1 MGRRIRYRRLL
12 EDETLS
18 LSLTGTNGQLPR
30 KALQSTVLDT
40 PSTPRSIH
48 CGCATCA
55 RRRSPV
61 YPPARDRFHWR
72 VLSHL
77 GSNFLSMMDN
87 AEILRGTLAL
97 YDWTESEMN
106 RRRLEAIVDVQ
117 HHLIQRFEK
126 GFLLRGVDIQV
137 TLDSNGFAGEGDIT
151 PVWRTAAPLF
161 RPVCRHP
168 LIYSVDADSATYRK
182 MFAMDRTPQP
192 ARTGLTERLAP
203 DINRINFYRFL
214 PAS

>member
-1 MGRRIRYRRLL
+1 GPSGLHDTWLILGGDAFDTDRML

-30 KALQSTVLDT
+30 KALQSTLLDT
-40 PSTPRSIH
+40 PVHASQNVLRVRNL
-48 CGCATCA
+48 CAPTQPC
-55 RRRSPV
+55 

-117 HHLIQRFEK
+117 HSLIQRFER

-151 PVWRTAAPLF
+151 LF
-161 RPVCRHP
+161 GELLHRFFALYADIHLFTQLT
-168 LIYSVDADSATYRK
+168 LIL
-182 MFAMDRTPQP
+182 QP
-192 ARTGLTERLAP
+192 TGKCLQWTEHHSQRVP
-203 DINRINFYRFL
+203 G
-214 PAS
+214 